1 MAMIK
6 AARAT
11 GLERLEL
18 QRLRDRVGRLY
29 AALQEA
35 TEADNPFASGAWA
48 PPVDLCEA
56 NDAIWIRVE
65 LPGVNAEEINMGLTS
80 TQLRIWGEKKKR
92 QMRRRIISYLCSERS
107 YGKFSR
113 IVPLRWPISV
123 RDATAE
129 ISNGILLIRLPKI
142 EDRRGGEFK
151 IEVKDANS
159 DSNTTQPG
167 EQFAGRVK

>member
-1 MAMIK
+1 MIK
-6 AARAT
+6 PIRAT

-35 TEADNPFASGAWA
+35 TEAESPLVSGEWA

-56 NDAIWIRVE
+56 CDAIYIRIE
-65 LPGVNAEEINMGLTS
+65 LPGVAPELINIGLSNTK
-80 TQLRIWGEKKKR
+80 LRLWGEKKR
-92 QMRRRIISYLCSERS
+92 RPARRRIVSYLCSERS

-113 IVPLRWPISV
+113 VVHLRWTISV

-129 ISNGILLIRLPKI
+129 MSNGILLIRLPKI
-142 EDRRGGEFK
+142 EDRRGGEFRIK
-151 IEVKDANS
+151 VKDGNDKA
-159 DSNTTQPG
+159 
-167 EQFAGRVK
+167 

>member
-6 AARAT
+6 TVRAT

-35 TEADNPFASGAWA
+35 TEAENPLASGEWA
-48 PPVDLCEA
+48 PPVDLCET
-56 NDAIWIRVE
+56 NEAIWIRAE
-65 LPGVNAEEINMGLTS
+65 LPGVTADQINIGLTN
-80 TQLRIWGEKKKR
+80 TQLRVWGEKKR
-92 QMRRRIISYLCSERS
+92 RAARRRIVSYLCSERS

-113 IVPLRWPISV
+113 IVPLRWTISV

-129 ISNGILLIRLPKI
+129 IDNGILLIHLPKI
-142 EDRRGGEFK
+142 EDRRGAEFK
-151 IEVKDANS
+151 VEVKDGGV
-159 DSNTTQPG
+159 NTTDAD
-167 EQFAGRVK
+167 EKSK

>member
-6 AARAT
+6 AVQAT

-35 TEADNPFASGAWA
+35 TEAENPLASGEWA
-48 PPVDLCEA
+48 PPVDLCET
-56 NDAIWIRVE
+56 NEAIWIRAE
-65 LPGVNAEEINMGLTS
+65 LPGVTADQINIGLTN
-80 TQLRIWGEKKKR
+80 TQLRVWGEKKR
-92 QMRRRIISYLCSERS
+92 RVARRRAVSYLCSERS

-113 IVPLRWPISV
+113 IVPLRWTISV

-129 ISNGILLIRLPKI
+129 IDNGILLIRLPKI
-142 EDRRGGEFK
+142 EDRRGAEFK
-151 IEVKDANS
+151 VEVKSAGVNTIDA
-159 DSNTTQPG
+159 G
-167 EQFAGRVK
+167 EKSK